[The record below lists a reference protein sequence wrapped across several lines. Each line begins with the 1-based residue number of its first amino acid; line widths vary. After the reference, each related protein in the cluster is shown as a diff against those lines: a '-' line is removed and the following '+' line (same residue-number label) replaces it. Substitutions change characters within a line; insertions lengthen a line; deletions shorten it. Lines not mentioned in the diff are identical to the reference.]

1 MTTRCGLV
9 AVLGAPNAGKST
21 LVNALVGQK
30 VAIVS
35 PKAQTT
41 RARLMGIAI
50 EGEAQILLV
59 DTPGIFIPNRRLDR
73 AMVKAAWEG
82 AEDADRMVLVIDAA
96 AKIGGKVEQMIEG
109 VESAA
114 RTTDPGAQ
122 QGRHREEGRPAGPR
136 GAGLS
141 ERLKPEAVFMISAT
155 TGDGVADLK
164 AHLAEAMPEG
174 PWHFPEDQLTDVT
187 DRMVAAE
194 LTREQLYHQLHAEL
208 PYASAVATEKW
219 EDRKDGSTVIHQQI
233 LVERDSQKAIV
244 VGKGGS
250 RLKAI
255 GAGGAR
261 GDRRAS
267 RPQGPPVPACEGQPA
282 LGRGPRA
289 LRGYR
294 AGLGGLRLALFAD
307 ACGGQ
312 GTMAQRHDG
321 GDRKRSNLGPCVPI
335 GLHVRWSPSPTSCA
349 R

>member
-1 MTTRCGLV
+1 MTRCGLV

-59 DTPGIFIPNRRLDR
+59 DTPGIFSPNRRLDR

-82 AEDADRMVLVIDAA
+82 AEDADRVVLVIDAA
-96 AKIGGKVEQMIEG
+96 ARVGARVEDMLHG
-109 VESAA
+109 VEERTEPKILVLNKVDIARKDDLLVLAA
-114 RTTDPGAQ
+114 R
-122 QGRHREEGRPAGPR
+122 
-136 GAGLS
+136 LS
-141 ERLKPEAVFMISAT
+141 ERLKPEAVFMVSAT
-155 TGDGVADLK
+155 TGDGAPALK
-164 AHLAEAMPEG
+164 SHLAGAMAEG

-219 EDRKDGSTVIHQQI
+219 EDRKDGSTAIHQQI

-244 VGKGGS
+244 VGKGGA

-255 GAGGAR
+255 GQAAR
-261 GDRRAS
+261 AEI
-267 RPQGPPVPACEGQPA
+267 AEH
-282 LGRGPRA
+282 LGRKVHLFLHVKVNPRWGED
-289 LRGYR
+289 RGLYE
-294 AGLGGLRLALFAD
+294 D
-307 ACGGQ
+307 
-312 GTMAQRHDG
+312 
-321 GDRKRSNLGPCVPI
+321 I
-335 GLHVRWSPSPTSCA
+335 GLDWA
-349 R
+349 D